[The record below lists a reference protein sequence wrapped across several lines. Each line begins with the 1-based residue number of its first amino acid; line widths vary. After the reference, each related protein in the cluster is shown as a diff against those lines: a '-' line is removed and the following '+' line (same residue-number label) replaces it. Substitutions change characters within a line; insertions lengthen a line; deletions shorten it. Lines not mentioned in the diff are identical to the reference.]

1 MTIMI
6 AAIEPFV
13 VPYTETN
20 DHDSTRYACLVK
32 ITGSDGT
39 VGWGEAATIFAPAA
53 QAAAVIIDGLAPALL
68 GRSADPAEVRA
79 GLEHDGWWY
88 ADAGVARFALSA
100 IDLALWDLGGRA
112 AGRPVADLLGR
123 RVDSLP
129 VVVCSH
135 ATDHDLKVMSRDLAA
150 TVGRFGA
157 IGLKIAYGKR
167 GAADLGVDHD
177 RDVEFARL
185 LRADLGP
192 DALIMIDIAAT
203 LHWSLAEAVGRI
215 RGFEEH
221 GVYWTEEPLGADD
234 PAGYAALR
242 KQVHSLVAYG
252 EREWSPAGYRRIIDS
267 GTVDVVGIDPG
278 RIGGIGA
285 FREVDR
291 MITRAD
297 LVGNAHAFAGPI
309 ILAAA
314 LALSVASDRFPR
326 LEVAPTRN
334 TLFDLC
340 TGTPEVTEGGI
351 RPTSAPGLGLEVSED
366 LVRSR
371 ALARHGSPHPQLDS
385 ARDRR

>member
-6 AAIEPFV
+6 AAIESFV
-13 VPYTETN
+13 LPYTETN

-32 ITGSDGT
+32 ITGSDGSI
-39 VGWGEAATIFAPAA
+39 GWGEAATIFAPAA
-53 QAAAVIIDGLAPALL
+53 RAAAVIIDGLAPALL
-68 GRSADPAEVRA
+68 DRSADPVEVRA

-100 IDLALWDLGGRA
+100 IDLALWDLAGRA
-112 AGRPVADLLGR
+112 AGRSVADLLGR

-129 VVVCSH
+129 VVVCCH
-135 ATDHDLKVMSRDLAA
+135 ATDHDLQAMSRDLAA
-150 TVGRFGA
+150 AVDRFGA
-157 IGLKIAYGKR
+157 IGLKVAYGKR
-167 GAADLGVDHD
+167 GAAELGIDQE
-177 RDVEFARL
+177 RDVEFVRL
-185 LRADLGP
+185 LRAALGP
-192 DALIMIDIAAT
+192 DSLIMIDIAAT
-203 LHWSLAEAVGRI
+203 LHWSLAEAVARI

-242 KQVHSLVAYG
+242 DQVHSLLAYG
-252 EREWSPAGYRRIIDS
+252 EREWSPAGYCRIIDT

-291 MITRAD
+291 MITQAD
-297 LVGNAHAFAGPI
+297 IVGNAHAFAGPF

-314 LALSVASDRFPR
+314 LALSAGSDRFLQ

-340 TGTPEVTEGGI
+340 TGTPEVAAGRI
-351 RPTSAPGLGLEVSED
+351 RPTTAPGLGLEVNED
-366 LVRSR
+366 LVRTR
-371 ALARHGSPHPQLDS
+371 AV
-385 ARDRR
+385 